1 MNQERLLQVL
11 VEPKLSEKAARVA
24 DKYRQY
30 VFRVLNDAT
39 KPDIKAAVE
48 QLFKVEVQAVT
59 TAMVHGHAR
68 NFRGRTGQRAG
79 WKKAFVKLKD
89 GFELNFVG
97 GE

>member
-11 VEPKLSEKAARVA
+11 VEPKQSEKAARVA

-39 KPDIKAAVE
+39 KPEIKAAVE

-59 TAMVHGHAR
+59 TAMVHGHER

-89 GFELNFVG
+89 GFELNFAG